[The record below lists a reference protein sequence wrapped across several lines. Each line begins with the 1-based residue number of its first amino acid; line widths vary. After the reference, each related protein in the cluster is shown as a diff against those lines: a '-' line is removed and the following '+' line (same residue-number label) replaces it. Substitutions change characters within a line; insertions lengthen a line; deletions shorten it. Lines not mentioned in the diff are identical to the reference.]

1 MAGPFWALLEPPF
14 LMLGL
19 FVVGS
24 FQEFV
29 ELLSDREVVVLLRCV
44 DGQLCHPISEHVLW
58 IRRSHGVSV
67 GLAVD
72 PFPPPS

>member
-1 MAGPFWALLEPPF
+1 MASPFRALLEPPF
-14 LMLGL
+14 LVFGL

-29 ELLSDREVVVLLRCV
+29 ELFSDGEVVVLLRCV

-58 IRRSHGVSV
+58 I
-67 GLAVD
+67 
-72 PFPPPS
+72 